1 MNYIFGPV
9 PSRRL
14 GLSLG
19 IDPTAVSGP
28 FNDDRRADSKVCN
41 WNCAYCQ
48 LGRTRCFTTARAS
61 YYPPEAMLEELRET
75 LATDSARNIDWITF
89 VGSGEPTL
97 SSDLGTM
104 IRGVKSMTDI
114 PVAVLTN
121 GSLFSDIRVREDL
134 MSADAVLPTLDAGTE
149 ELYRRINRP
158 HPNYN
163 FERIIRGMIA
173 FRARYSGKL
182 WIECMLIAGVNDD
195 EASLHDI
202 AAAMKR
208 VAPDEIHLV
217 LPDRP
222 PAEPWVKP
230 ADEDGI
236 LRARTILGGV
246 ARTVYPA
253 EVEFER
259 GAIQDPLEAAAAII
273 ARHPM
278 SNEELAR
285 SLSLWGVSDTETA
298 IRMFAESGRGIS
310 VERHG
315 KTFWR
320 AP

>member
-1 MNYIFGPV
+1 MKYVFGPV

-19 IDPTAVSGP
+19 IDPTVVSGP
-28 FNDDRRADSKVCN
+28 FNDDRRADNKVCN

-48 LGRTRCFTTARAS
+48 LGHTRYFTTARAS
-61 YYPPEAMLEELRET
+61 YYPPEAMFDELQET
-75 LATDSARNIDWITF
+75 LAMESARNIDWITF

-104 IRGVKSMTDI
+104 IRGVKSMIDI

-173 FRARYSGKL
+173 FRARYTGKL

-208 VAPDEIHLV
+208 LTGRQPNPGSSRQTTTVYSVPGPSWEV
-217 LPDRP
+217 LP
-222 PAEPWVKP
+222 
-230 ADEDGI
+230 
-236 LRARTILGGV
+236 
-246 ARTVYPA
+246 
-253 EVEFER
+253 
-259 GAIQDPLEAAAAII
+259 
-273 ARHPM
+273 
-278 SNEELAR
+278 AR
-285 SLSLWGVSDTETA
+285 SIPQRLNSSGVPYRIPWKPRLRS
-298 IRMFAESGRGIS
+298 
-310 VERHG
+310 
-315 KTFWR
+315 
-320 AP
+320 